1 MRRGDGDN
9 GGDPLW
15 PGVAQGRVRY
25 ERFWALLAT
34 AGGEAVW
41 GSASGVLAI
50 TRGSE
55 SKMSA
60 AGAQSDS
67 TRHPKYNFRLP
78 ASFGNCVLI
87 RARWFARSSGST
99 IAVAAWPSIV
109 APETPPTPIS
119 YRLARPS
126 RSGSYSAVMTR
137 PGGACIPPS
146 RALPVPA
153 TSPVTVLRCPEH
165 VPSPSRRLPK
175 AAGKSNFSRSM
186 AVLSRTNTSCRYDV
200 SCVNLSK
207 RGRPDQRCSPLG
219 SVQGTLKSRQ
229 DGPKEAPPMA
239 RRRLGFAWVVV

>member
-1 MRRGDGDN
+1 MRWAGR
-9 GGDPLW
+9 LREAA
-15 PGVAQGRVRY
+15 VASAARLIAVEKSWRDAQVAILFGKASRKAAFATNDSGRYWR
-25 ERFWALLAT
+25 RRSGARQ
-34 AGGEAVW
+34 W

-50 TRGSE
+50 TRGPE
-55 SKMSA
+55 AKMSAARA

-99 IAVAAWPSIV
+99 IAVAAWPSTV

-126 RSGSYSAVMTR
+126 RSGSYSAVITR

-153 TSPVTVLRCPEH
+153 RSPVTVLRCPEH
-165 VPSPSRRLPK
+165 VPSPSGRLPK
-175 AAGKSNFSRSM
+175 AAGKSNFSHSM
-186 AVLSRTNTSCRYDV
+186 AVLSRTNTSCRYEV
-200 SCVNLSK
+200 SCPN
-207 RGRPDQRCSPLG
+207 
-219 SVQGTLKSRQ
+219 
-229 DGPKEAPPMA
+229 
-239 RRRLGFAWVVV
+239 